1 MTSDGDDSDHGHVPD
16 HGHSH
21 NDSEM
26 GNAADRTSTTLA
38 LVAGINLVGFSAE
51 LAGGL
56 LFGSVALLSDAL
68 HMLFDML
75 AYAMAFG
82 ASYTAERFVGG
93 ETWSYGLHRLEP
105 VAAFLNGVLLVPMV
119 GYILWEAYQRFL
131 DPAMIDPV
139 LTLIVATGGLLVNV
153 GSVYLLRGGE
163 MSLNER
169 GAFYHLLGDAGGSIA
184 VIVAT
189 LAVAVANVSIADP
202 IAAVLIGLV
211 VLWSAGRVLRESTSI
226 LLQRSPIAPS
236 DLRAEI
242 TALEGVERIED
253 IHVWQV
259 CSQLTVA
266 TVRLVD
272 TASTLENQRTV
283 RSRVHDL
290 LADQGIDHA
299 TVELTHSPN
308 ADSAHAHRTEHTH

>member
-1 MTSDGDDSDHGHVPD
+1 MTSDEHDRDHD

-21 NDSEM
+21 DDSEM
-26 GNAADRTSTTLA
+26 ESTADRTSTTLA
-38 LVAGINLVGFSAE
+38 LVAVINLVGFSAE
-51 LAGGL
+51 LAGGI

-105 VAAFLNGVLLVPMV
+105 VAAFLNGALLVPMV
-119 GYILWEAYQRFL
+119 GYILWESYQRFL
-131 DPAMIDPV
+131 DPATTIDPI

-153 GSVYLLRGGE
+153 GSVYLLRGDE

-169 GAFYHLLGDAGGSIA
+169 GAFYHLLGDAGGSLA

-211 VLWSAGRVLRESTSI
+211 VLWSAGNVLRESTSI

-236 DLRAEI
+236 ELRTEI
-242 TALEGVERIED
+242 ATLDGVERIED

-266 TVRLVD
+266 TVCIVD
-272 TASTLENQRTV
+272 TASTLENQRTI

-290 LADQGIDHA
+290 LADQGVDHA
-299 TVELTHSPN
+299 TVELTHPN
-308 ADSAHAHRTEHTH
+308 SDSEHTHRTEHTH